1 MLPPAP
7 TAAEMRHREREFS
20 HRHGTGQY
28 LADVILGANDG
39 LVTTFAVVAGASGAR
54 LPAFVVVVLGLA
66 NLLADGLSMGLG
78 NYLGQKS
85 ERDYQ
90 RRQRQREE
98 AEVIQFPD
106 IERREVAE
114 VFTAWGFGGPLL
126 EQATDTIAAVPKRW
140 VDFMMREELNIIEDQ
155 PASPARRGL
164 ATFVAFIIAGLVP
177 LIPYVL
183 RLSGA
188 TAVQV
193 SIGMTAAAMVL
204 VGASRSIITV
214 QKWYWGGLQMLV
226 VGGAAA
232 GVAYLVGFMVA
243 RWIG

>member
-7 TAAEMRHREREFS
+7 VATETRHREREHS

-114 VFTAWGFGGPLL
+114 VFAAWGFDGPLL

-140 VDFMMREELNIIEDQ
+140 VDFMMREELNIIENQ

-164 ATFVAFIIAGLVP
+164 ATFVAFIIAGIIP
-177 LIPYVL
+177 LIPYLL

-188 TAVQV
+188 KAAHISV
-193 SIGMTAAAMVL
+193 GMTAAAMVL
-204 VGASRSIITV
+204 VGASRSLITI

-232 GVAYLVGFMVA
+232 SVAYLVGFMVD
-243 RWIG
+243 RWIN